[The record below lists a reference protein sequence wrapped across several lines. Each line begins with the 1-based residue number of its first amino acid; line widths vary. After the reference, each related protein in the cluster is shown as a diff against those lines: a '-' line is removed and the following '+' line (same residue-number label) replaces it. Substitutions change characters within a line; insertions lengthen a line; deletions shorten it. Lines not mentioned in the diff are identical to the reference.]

1 MILTADACRPLQLEP
16 DWPFFDAD
24 FHVTAQMR
32 AQVRALTPDAAAR
45 LWTRHVSA
53 QPDETHPMHLSS
65 GHRLGP
71 TVCGPD
77 WQAEF
82 DAVSIEHPAS
92 QGSVAAFLIGHF
104 HGVVADPLFFIASR
118 SLAYVLTRAALVA
131 CWPCLL
137 TLSDEGPLLYQPV
150 TGKFVWF
157 RPHGA
162 LAAGGDKLAAV

>member
-1 MILTADACRPLQLEP
+1 MILTDDACRPLQPEP

-24 FHVTAQMR
+24 FHVTAGTL

-45 LWTRHVSA
+45 LWKRHVSA
-53 QPDETHPMHLSS
+53 HPDEAHPMQLPG
-65 GHRLGP
+65 GHRLSL

-77 WQAEF
+77 WPAEF
-82 DAVSIEHPAS
+82 DAVSIEQPAS
-92 QGSVAAFLIGHF
+92 QGSVAVFLIFHF
-104 HGVVADPLFFIASR
+104 HGAADAPIFFIASR
-118 SLAYVLTRAALVA
+118 SLAYVLTRAALAA

-137 TLSDEGPLLYQPV
+137 ALSDEGPLLYQPV

-162 LAAGGDKLAAV
+162 LAAGEAKLAHV